1 MDFYPVA
8 IEKLIE
14 EFAKLPS
21 IGQKTAQ
28 ITDYQLFFQCPK
40 ICFFVRKSSF
50 TFLSLIPEFRHL
62 PDITN

>member
-1 MDFYPVA
+1 M
-8 IEKLIE
+8 EKTI
-14 EFAKLPS
+14 FALSKKQVF
-21 IGQKTAQ
+21 GQKTAQ